1 MNSQEG
7 KNGSDSGRISSVLK
21 KLNVGSSW
29 TRAEDRMEKS
39 SMGVFRESPRKRV
52 KNESFM
58 RNKLKKTIKN
68 HSVDENDQVAF
79 TVPKFDKETDEAV
92 LSRRE
97 KQIAY
102 GKNSVDYDR
111 YTEMVAK
118 DNRKDRMPR
127 TPIKHK
133 KYSRRQWDGLVKDW
147 KQQIHDTVNTLEG
160 VEGDMETASKSDG
173 RISSTGSWAEE
184 VEAEDD
190 FCLRTSAG
198 SSMSSDQASNHF
210 I

>member
-1 MNSQEG
+1 
-7 KNGSDSGRISSVLK
+7 
-21 KLNVGSSW
+21 
-29 TRAEDRMEKS
+29 
-39 SMGVFRESPRKRV
+39 
-52 KNESFM
+52 
-58 RNKLKKTIKN
+58 
-68 HSVDENDQVAF
+68 
-79 TVPKFDKETDEAV
+79 
-92 LSRRE
+92 
-97 KQIAY
+97 
-102 GKNSVDYDR
+102 
-111 YTEMVAK
+111 MVAK

-160 VEGDMETASKSDG
+160 VEDDMESASKSEWKSDG
-173 RISSTGSWAEE
+173 RISSTESWAEE

-198 SSMSSDQASNHF
+198 SSISSDKASNHF